1 MKTMLLVT
9 ILLGLLLVWACSSPS
24 SKPSQQT
31 ETMPYILL
39 KTGETVPIQ
48 LETPTEP
55 GYNWYYNVSSDW
67 VISMIEPYEYPAKS
81 GGEAAA
87 PVSAADKKVFQV
99 TGLKP
104 GTVTIGFYQMNP
116 AMGNTR
122 NGAEVVYTVEVKT
135 F

>member
-1 MKTMLLVT
+1 MFLVT
-9 ILLGLLLVWACSSPS
+9 ILLGLLLVWACGSPP
-24 SKPSQQT
+24 SKPSKQT

-67 VISMIEPYEYPAKS
+67 VISMVEPYEYPSKA
-81 GGEAAA
+81 GGAEAAPQA
-87 PVSAADKKVFQV
+87 GKKVFQV
-99 TGLKP
+99 SGLKP

-116 AMGNTR
+116 AMGNKR
-122 NGAEVVYTVEVKT
+122 NGEEIVYTVEVKT